1 MRLLTRVT
9 RAIAARWGPGTQAHE
24 KAREELR
31 ALAGMADEAVRA
43 CLKPEISGRDAA
55 ALLVYYRARRLP
67 SPLFRP
73 SDRKELA
80 RLVAECFPE
89 SYKETLRRADLACR
103 HVVEVLGS
111 GPTDLGDPIN
121 WWTDFKGGTWA
132 QGDYLELNATL
143 YANDF
148 QNDRYIGD
156 IKLPWELNKHA
167 HFLELAKAYWLTGD
181 ERYAEV
187 LLAQMDD
194 WIARNPF
201 LYGIA
206 WTQNLIVAQR
216 AIAWA
221 LALQAVW
228 ESPALTPARL
238 LRLLRALYQ
247 HACYIPAHFEFAE
260 RASNHLFGN
269 AAGLAALALVLPE
282 FRDAETWR
290 ATALR
295 VIESELAKQVYP
307 DGVQYEQSVNYHR
320 YVVEFCLLPWLLAWP
335 QPSPYSAAA
344 RAALRRMVMLLL
356 HMTQPNGQVQ
366 PISDA
371 DGARVWQFNDRPIN
385 DHRGVLSL
393 GAVLLQDGALKFGMD
408 GTREDVLWWLGP
420 EGHRAWEALPAAEPP
435 RSVAF
440 PDGGYF
446 VLREAWR
453 PEALWVFFDCGH
465 VGMGDWPDEV
475 SVGTHGHSDL
485 LTFGLAAG
493 GETFLTD
500 IGSYTYT
507 GSRPWHDY
515 FRSARGHNVLLVDG
529 QDQSVL
535 TTTWAM
541 RSRARPREVAWR
553 FTPDVDFVTGA
564 HDGFRRLTPPV
575 LHRRSLLL
583 LRAERRVIIRDDL
596 EGEGGHAVEAL
607 FHAMPAVRILQA
619 DRLDSWKLVGRRASV
634 SMTFLAESRQRG
646 QQLPLIA
653 RVASGETDPIDGWYA
668 EDYGIK
674 EPAPVLHV
682 SFRGTCPI
690 RLYTVLQLD
699 APGRTDAPDAWSTYR
714 GADEAWDAAVKSLG
728 LSQPA
733 RAIVM
738 LVTNEGLTDPRVLRS
753 TQTAHRAGF
762 EVRLV
767 CRVPAKE
774 KEAVVPRGVHVHRVP
789 PLWGRSL
796 LKRLLSRPAS
806 PEIVA
811 PRGTKDEQGGFW
823 LKPWELWILGGI
835 AWFNLQAVREMRHLP
850 AALYHANDLD
860 TLPAGVILS
869 RWNRVS
875 LLYDAHELFA
885 AQFPGCSRQ
894 FRAILLGMERWLIRF
909 AHKVVTVND
918 SIAETL
924 AEWHRVPKPTVV
936 LNCPLA
942 VEAVRSEADRFE
954 EAHAGKVRVIF
965 QGVYVRDR
973 GLEELILSTAWY
985 DSAELYLRGYG
996 DLEPSLRA
1004 LVRAKGLE
1012 GRVHFLTP
1020 APHDQLVES
1029 LIGFDIG
1036 VVPYRPTTLNN
1047 RLCLPNKVFEYLQA
1061 GLALAVSALPEME
1074 RVVKETGAGEVFNP
1088 EQPRDIARAVNAM
1101 TGEANRLAAL
1111 KGRARA
1117 AAQRYT
1123 WEAQGEPQLMACYQE
1138 LAGPSSAG
1146 RREDR

>member
-1 MRLLTRVT
+1 MRLLTRLT
-9 RAIAARWGPGTQAHE
+9 RAIAARLGPGTQAQG
-24 KAREELR
+24 KTREELR
-31 ALAGMADEAVRA
+31 ALAGMADEDVRA
-43 CLKPEISGRDAA
+43 CLKSETSGRDAA
-55 ALLVYYRARRLP
+55 GLLAYYRARRLP

-73 SDRKELA
+73 SDRKELVH
-80 RLVAECFPE
+80 LVAERFPE
-89 SYKETLRRADLACR
+89 SYKETLRLADLACR

-132 QGDYLELNATL
+132 QGDYQELNATL

-148 QNDRYIGD
+148 QNERYIGD

-181 ERYAEV
+181 ERYAEA

-194 WIARNPF
+194 WIARSPF
-201 LYGIA
+201 LDGIA

-228 ESPALTPARL
+228 QSPALTPARL
-238 LRLLRALYQ
+238 LRILRSLYQ
-247 HACYIPAHFEFAE
+247 HARYIPAHFEFAE

-269 AAGLAALALVLPE
+269 AAGLAALALVFPE

-320 YVVEFCLLPWLLAWP
+320 YVVEFSLLPWLLAWP

-344 RAALRRMVMLLL
+344 QAALRRMATFLL

-371 DGARVWQFNDRPIN
+371 DGARVWRFNDQSIN
-385 DHRGVLSL
+385 DHRGVLNL
-393 GAVLLQDGALKFGMD
+393 GAVLFKDGALRFGMD
-408 GTREDVLWWLGP
+408 GNREDVLWWLGP
-420 EGHRAWEALPAAEPP
+420 EGYHAWETLPAEEPP

-453 PEALWVFFDCGH
+453 PEALWVFFDCGY

-485 LTFGLAAG
+485 LTFGFAAG

-515 FRSARGHNVLLVDG
+515 FRSARGHNVMLVDE

-541 RSRARPREVAWR
+541 RERARPREVAWR
-553 FTPDVDFVTGA
+553 FSPDVDFVTGA
-564 HDGFRRLTPPV
+564 HDGYRRLSPPV

-583 LRAERRVIIRDDL
+583 LRAERCVIIRDDL
-596 EGEGGHAVEAL
+596 EGVGSHAVEAL
-607 FHAMPAVRILQA
+607 FHAMPAVRVLQA
-619 DRLDSWKLVGRRASV
+619 DRPDSWKLISRRVSV
-634 SMTFLAESRQRG
+634 SMTFLAESLRHG
-646 QQLPLIA
+646 QPLPLSA
-653 RVASGETDPIDGWYA
+653 RVASGETNPIDGWYA
-668 EDYGIK
+668 DDYGVK
-674 EPAPVLHV
+674 ESAPVLHV
-682 SFRGTCPI
+682 SFRGPCPL

-699 APGRTDAPDAWSTYR
+699 APGRSAAPGAWSTFH
-714 GADEAWDAAVKSLG
+714 GADEAWDAVVKGLG
-728 LSQPA
+728 LSQPS
-733 RAIVM
+733 RTIVM

-753 TQTAHRAGF
+753 MQTAHRAGF

-767 CRVPAKE
+767 CRALASKKE
-774 KEAVVPRGVHVHRVP
+774 EVIPPGVHVHRVP
-789 PLWGRSL
+789 PLWGRRL
-796 LKRLLSRPAS
+796 LKRLLSRPAP
-806 PEIVA
+806 PETVA
-811 PRGTKDEQGGFW
+811 LHRTKDERPGFW

-835 AWFNLQAVREMRHLP
+835 AWFNLQAVRQLWRLP

-885 AQFPGCSRQ
+885 VQFPGCSRQ
-894 FRAILLGMERWLIRF
+894 FRAILLGLERWLIRF

-924 AEWHRVPKPTVV
+924 AEWHRAPKPTVV

-942 VEAVRSEADRFE
+942 VEAVRSEANGFE
-954 EAHAGKVRVIF
+954 EAHAGKARVIY

-973 GLEELILSTAWY
+973 GLEELILSAAWY
-985 DSAELYLRGYG
+985 DSADLYLRGYG
-996 DLEPSLRA
+996 ELEPALRA

-1012 GRVHFLTP
+1012 GRVHFLPPVPP
-1020 APHDQLVES
+1020 ARLVQS
-1029 LIGFDIG
+1029 LAGFDVG
-1036 VVPYRPTTLNN
+1036 VVSYRPTTLNN
-1047 RLCLPNKVFEYLQA
+1047 RLCLPNKAFEYLQA
-1061 GLALAVSALPEME
+1061 GLALAVSALPEL
-1074 RVVKETGAGEVFNP
+1074 RRLVDATGAGELFDPDSP
-1088 EQPRDIARAVNAM
+1088 EDIARGVNAL
-1101 TGEANRLAAL
+1101 TRDAGRLAAL
-1111 KGRARA
+1111 KARA
-1117 AAQRYT
+1117 LAAGQRLT
-1123 WEAQGEPQLMACYQE
+1123 WETQGEPTLMACYQE
-1138 LAGPSSAG
+1138 LAGSAPAG
-1146 RREDR
+1146 RMGAR

>member
-9 RAIAARWGPGTQAHE
+9 RAIAARWRRGTQAQG
-24 KAREELR
+24 KAHEELR
-31 ALAGMADEAVRA
+31 SLAGMSDEAVLA
-43 CLKPEISGRDAA
+43 CLTPETSGRDAA
-55 ALLVYYRARRLP
+55 ALLAYYRARRLP

-80 RLVAECFPE
+80 RLIAECFPE

-132 QGDYLELNATL
+132 QGDYQELNAAL

-148 QNDRYIGD
+148 QNERYIGD

-181 ERYAEV
+181 ERYAEA

-228 ESPALTPARL
+228 QSPALTPARL
-238 LRLLRALYQ
+238 LRSLRSLYQ
-247 HACYIPAHFEFAE
+247 HARYIPAHFEFAE

-269 AAGLAALALVLPE
+269 AAGLAALALVFPE
-282 FRDAETWR
+282 FRDAEAWR

-344 RAALRRMVMLLL
+344 QAALRRMVTFLL

-371 DGARVWQFNDRPIN
+371 DGARVWRFNDRSVN
-385 DHRGVLSL
+385 DHRGVLNL
-393 GAVLLQDGALKFGMD
+393 GAVLFKDGALRFGMD
-408 GTREDVLWWLGP
+408 GNREDVLWWLGP

-453 PEALWVFFDCGH
+453 PETLWVFFDCGH

-485 LTFGLAAG
+485 LTFGLAAS
-493 GETFLTD
+493 GEPFLTD

-541 RSRARPREVAWR
+541 RARARPREVSWR
-553 FTPDVDFVTGA
+553 FSPDVDFVTGA
-564 HDGFRRLTPPV
+564 HDGYRRLRPPV

-596 EGEGGHAVEAL
+596 LGEGDHGVEAL
-607 FHAMPAVRILQA
+607 FHTMPAVQVLQA
-619 DRLDSWKLVGRRASV
+619 DRPDSWKLIGRRASV
-634 SMTFLAESRQRG
+634 RMTFLAEGLRLG
-646 QQLPLIA
+646 QPLPLTA
-653 RVASGETDPIDGWYA
+653 RVGMGETNPIDGWYA
-668 EDYGIK
+668 DDYGVK

-682 SFRGTCPI
+682 TFRGTCPL
-690 RLYTVLQLD
+690 RLYAVLQLD
-699 APGRTDAPDAWSTYR
+699 APGRADAPGSWSTYAEAE
-714 GADEAWDAAVKSLG
+714 GAWDAAIKRLG
-728 LSQPA
+728 LMP
-733 RAIVM
+733 
-738 LVTNEGLTDPRVLRS
+738 
-753 TQTAHRAGF
+753 
-762 EVRLV
+762 
-767 CRVPAKE
+767 
-774 KEAVVPRGVHVHRVP
+774 
-789 PLWGRSL
+789 
-796 LKRLLSRPAS
+796 
-806 PEIVA
+806 
-811 PRGTKDEQGGFW
+811 
-823 LKPWELWILGGI
+823 
-835 AWFNLQAVREMRHLP
+835 
-850 AALYHANDLD
+850 
-860 TLPAGVILS
+860 
-869 RWNRVS
+869 
-875 LLYDAHELFA
+875 
-885 AQFPGCSRQ
+885 
-894 FRAILLGMERWLIRF
+894 
-909 AHKVVTVND
+909 
-918 SIAETL
+918 
-924 AEWHRVPKPTVV
+924 
-936 LNCPLA
+936 
-942 VEAVRSEADRFE
+942 
-954 EAHAGKVRVIF
+954 
-965 QGVYVRDR
+965 
-973 GLEELILSTAWY
+973 
-985 DSAELYLRGYG
+985 
-996 DLEPSLRA
+996 
-1004 LVRAKGLE
+1004 
-1012 GRVHFLTP
+1012 
-1020 APHDQLVES
+1020 
-1029 LIGFDIG
+1029 
-1036 VVPYRPTTLNN
+1036 
-1047 RLCLPNKVFEYLQA
+1047 
-1061 GLALAVSALPEME
+1061 
-1074 RVVKETGAGEVFNP
+1074 
-1088 EQPRDIARAVNAM
+1088 
-1101 TGEANRLAAL
+1101 
-1111 KGRARA
+1111 
-1117 AAQRYT
+1117 
-1123 WEAQGEPQLMACYQE
+1123 
-1138 LAGPSSAG
+1138 
-1146 RREDR
+1146 